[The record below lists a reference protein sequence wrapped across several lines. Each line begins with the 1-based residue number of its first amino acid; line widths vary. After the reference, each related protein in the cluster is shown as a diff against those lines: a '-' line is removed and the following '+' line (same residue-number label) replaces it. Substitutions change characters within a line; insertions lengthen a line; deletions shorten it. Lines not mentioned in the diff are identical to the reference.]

1 MEPIAW
7 FVWVSRSHTDT
18 RAASRILFASTSPSL
33 PYILAGIPAATSHA
47 PCFLCRGRRTPVLQ
61 NLLYYSRLSST
72 PLNGSLDPSLCLS
85 TMTRDQQSLQ
95 VPLRAA
101 SAQSQTPALGNES
114 QEDLRSEKS
123 KNRTSKASKVL
134 GTTEIPTQQ
143 STPPRDDAS
152 MKRRKARPSLMKS
165 SLSPFPSANH
175 DDADSSTGRNTPQL
189 RVRASSPL
197 LGVAG
202 SNNAQDAA
210 ASKKTL
216 HPSGSSNA
224 LFSYFSSRDT
234 ATADSNESTA
244 NGKQSRPDTSSQSV
258 HSKGSKSS
266 KRKLRPPRIDLSLLF
281 PKPKPTGEPL
291 LSPQRMVHSPT
302 PLSAVGEFPR
312 SPPGGRRYTSAQ
324 SPTQAATTTTIA
336 SVGPPP
342 PVPPS
347 AVLRPTSHRSA
358 PTDRSSAISTE
369 TNWLDPPPHRTVRT
383 SDMDTALQNYS
394 AMQDRQHRE
403 EQRQWY
409 QKEQERLRGR
419 EAERQKEK
427 DKEREKEQEQQEKEK
442 QRQQQ
447 EEEQR
452 KQQQREQEEEQRR
465 QQEKQHNGSITSQER
480 SPRSYS
486 QRSDGYPNRMS
497 SGGWSKETY
506 LSPRSRPQ
514 VPTGRRPSPS
524 PERMAG
530 SAGSSHAA
538 DNKSF
543 ASKKSTKSSGSLLA
557 NSDLST
563 SSVLCLSSSEDE
575 DEDDDDTPRNSSKPS
590 ASRIPRESVTAYG
603 DLEPEIC
610 TAAAAK
616 PTQGR
621 AVKRVDLQ
629 RQLSASMH
637 GGTMLRSP
645 TIHRNP
651 SMSSVGRSSS
661 AGCRGTPQ
669 RSSGIPTISE
679 PSSKLSTD
687 QFPAPA
693 GGNAVL
699 SAREI
704 SRRSRVIAVTRQEE
718 TLLEAMRQRKG
729 KVTPSL
735 FHEARYSQNTTH
747 SHPLPTSNPAP
758 AKETATTTTSNT
770 NTTPSATHTQNPSAA
785 LLGAESDQT
794 GTPPSRDSEYSAE
807 MSFLRLSASIQ
818 SRTDEGAAHTDKDGH
833 PSSSSQG
840 TASDAEQKTLN
851 SSASPRTSLGYT
863 ESLPSPS
870 TSGTSPL
877 TPTLPI
883 HRFSTLS
890 TQSPPPTRPPP
901 AVPTI
906 HDQRR
911 HSRRRTDSSEAI
923 VLGEDKSDTKEAEEF
938 PIWALGWTHDQN
950 MTTVH

>member
-1 MEPIAW
+1 
-7 FVWVSRSHTDT
+7 
-18 RAASRILFASTSPSL
+18 
-33 PYILAGIPAATSHA
+33 
-47 PCFLCRGRRTPVLQ
+47 
-61 NLLYYSRLSST
+61 
-72 PLNGSLDPSLCLS
+72 
-85 TMTRDQQSLQ
+85 MTRDQQSLQ

-101 SAQSQTPALGNES
+101 SAHSQAPEFGNDS

-134 GTTEIPTQQ
+134 GTSEIPSQQ
-143 STPPRDDAS
+143 SASPRDDTS
-152 MKRRKARPSLMKS
+152 SLKRRKGRPSFMKS

-175 DDADSSTGRNTPQL
+175 EDADSSTGRNMPQL

-197 LGVAG
+197 LGAG
-202 SNNAQDAA
+202 SSHAQDGAA
-210 ASKKTL
+210 PKRTL

-224 LFSYFSSRDT
+224 LFSYFSSRDA
-234 ATADSNESTA
+234 ATADSND
-244 NGKQSRPDTSSQSV
+244 KQARPETSSQSV

-281 PKPKPTGEPL
+281 PKPKPASEPL

-312 SPPGGRRYTSAQ
+312 SIYPEARSPPGARRYTAAQ
-324 SPTQAATTTTIA
+324 SPTQPETTTTIA
-336 SVGPPP
+336 TIGPPP

-358 PTDRSSAISTE
+358 PADRSSAISTE

-394 AMQDRQHRE
+394 AMQDRQQRE

-409 QKEQERLRGR
+409 QREQERVREREKEREKERGV
-419 EAERQKEK
+419 
-427 DKEREKEQEQQEKEK
+427 EREKEQEQEKEREREREQQEKEK
-442 QRQQQ
+442 QQQLEQQQQQQQ
-447 EEEQR
+447 EQQQQQR
-452 KQQQREQEEEQRR
+452 RQREQEEEQRR
-465 QQEKQHNGSITSQER
+465 QQEKQQHDSSAASIYSRSQER
-480 SPRSYS
+480 SQSSYS
-486 QRSDGYPNRMS
+486 KRSDGSPYRMS

-506 LSPRSRPQ
+506 LSPKSRPQ
-514 VPTGRRPSPS
+514 VPQRPPGRLSPS
-524 PERMAG
+524 PDRRPG
-530 SAGSSHAA
+530 LPRPSHSA

-557 NSDLST
+557 SSDLST
-563 SSVLCLSSSEDE
+563 SSVLCLSSSD

-590 ASRIPRESVTAYG
+590 ATPIPRESVTTYG
-603 DLEPEIC
+603 DFEPEIC
-610 TAAAAK
+610 TASAAQA
-616 PTQGR
+616 TQGR
-621 AVKRVDLQ
+621 AVKRVDLH
-629 RQLSASMH
+629 RQLSASMG

-651 SMSSVGRSSS
+651 SMSSAGRSSS
-661 AGCRGTPQ
+661 AGRREVSQQ

-679 PSSKLSTD
+679 PNKLSTD
-687 QFPAPA
+687 RFPAPA

-699 SAREI
+699 SAKEI
-704 SRRSRVIAVTRQEE
+704 SRRSRVISVTRQEE

-747 SHPLPTSNPAP
+747 SHPLPTSNPAAVVAAAA
-758 AKETATTTTSNT
+758 AKETTRTAATT
-770 NTTPSATHTQNPSAA
+770 NPPAD
-785 LLGAESDQT
+785 SDQG
-794 GTPPSRDSEYSAE
+794 GTPPSRDSQYSAE

-851 SSASPRTSLGYT
+851 SRSSPRTSLGYT
-863 ESLPSPS
+863 DSLPSPS

-890 TQSPPPTRPPP
+890 TQSPPPNRPPP
-901 AVPTI
+901 AVPT
-906 HDQRR
+906 HDQRQ

-923 VLGEDKSDTKEAEEF
+923 VLGEEKSDTKEAEEF
-938 PIWALGWTHDQN
+938 PIWALGWAHDQN
-950 MTTVH
+950 LTTVH